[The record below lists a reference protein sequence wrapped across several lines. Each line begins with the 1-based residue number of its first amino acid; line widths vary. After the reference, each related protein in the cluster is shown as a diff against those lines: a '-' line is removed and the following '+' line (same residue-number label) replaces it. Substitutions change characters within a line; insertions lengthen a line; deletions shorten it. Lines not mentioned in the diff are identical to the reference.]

1 MDKNLLQLSCLPV
14 SLFQAFFDGTTDL
27 RTWSEQA
34 KQLGLDCVD
43 INIRCLKD
51 LPISAAEALAETLPA
66 PVLMVTT
73 YSDFTNPDPECRKQ
87 AVELAK
93 HHIAMTAALR
103 GKYLRLTAG
112 QAYPGLS
119 EDAAIDGVYDCF
131 TACVPAAEAAGV
143 RLLIENHS
151 KPGAWQYDDFD
162 FHLQRMIRL
171 WEKLRELPIGVNYD
185 TANGF
190 ALQDWKQLL
199 EVFRGRI
206 ETVHVNDL
214 RSVQP
219 LKFCCVGDGI
229 VPIGEQLD
237 ALFSDGFHGHIC
249 IEEAGMEGLAGIAR
263 SVSATRRLLDQISA

>member
-1 MDKNLLQLSCLPV
+1 MKLSCLPV
-14 SLFQAFFDGTTDL
+14 SLFQSFFDGSVNL
-27 RTWSEQA
+27 PLWSEQA
-34 KQLGLDCVD
+34 GQLGLDCVD

-51 LPISAAEALAETLPA
+51 LPVSAVEKMAETLPV

-73 YSDFTNPDPECRKQ
+73 YSDFTNPDPVCREQ

-93 HHIAMTAALR
+93 HHIAMTAALKGR
-103 GKYLRLTAG
+103 YLRLTAG

-119 EDAAIDGVYDCF
+119 EGAVINGVYDCF
-131 TACVPAAEAAGV
+131 AACLPAAEEAGV

-214 RSVQP
+214 VSVQP

-229 VPIGEQLD
+229 VPIGEQLA
-237 ALFSDGFHGHIC
+237 ALYADGFRGEIC
-249 IEEAGMEGLAGIAR
+249 IEEAGMEGLAGIGR
-263 SVSATRRLLDQISA
+263 SVAHTKQLLQQLATA